1 MIFNR
6 RVRWNFN
13 RERRENREQ
22 KRERPRR
29 VFPSLK
35 RGDREPRWKNWPSVK
50 ERVRSNFNRERRENR
65 EQKRSV
71 RFSSNSETRESREK
85 FYSLYF
91 LVRTLRVVRGS

>member
-6 RVRWNFN
+6 
-13 RERRENREQ
+13 
-22 KRERPRR
+22 
-29 VFPSLK
+29 
-35 RGDREPRWKNWPSVK
+35 
-50 ERVRSNFNRERRENR
+50 RVRSNFNRERRENR

-71 RFSSNSETRESREK
+71 RFSSNRETRESREK